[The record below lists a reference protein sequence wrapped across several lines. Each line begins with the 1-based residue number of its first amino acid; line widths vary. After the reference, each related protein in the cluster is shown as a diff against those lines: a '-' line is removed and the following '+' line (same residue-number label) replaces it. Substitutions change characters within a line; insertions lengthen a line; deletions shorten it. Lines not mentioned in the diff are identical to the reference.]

1 MHAVVDQLRI
11 KAQLLVVVIPL
22 VESLLLIMIL
32 PKIKVQRSMGN
43 RLLVVAILLVK
54 VRYQIRIL
62 SRMKFLLSVLNLPL
76 EEVLHLVVAT
86 VFLEP
91 MEAV

>member
-62 SRMKFLLSVLNLPL
+62 
-76 EEVLHLVVAT
+76 
-86 VFLEP
+86 
-91 MEAV
+91 